1 MDVDDWQKGV
11 ELPPSGE
18 ELMVDDIVVTLDGA
32 SYRPGVDKGVAD
44 DAEVEA
50 VPQH

>member
-1 MDVDDWQKGV
+1 MDDWQKGV
-11 ELPPSGE
+11 ELPPSDE
-18 ELMVDDIVVTLDGA
+18 ELRVDDVIVTLDGA
-32 SYRPGVDKGVAD
+32 SYWPRVDKRVAD